1 MTAQTTALRK
11 HIHILAATTLLSA
24 ATFAG
29 ASAQEVEAAAERLQA
44 YVADQGFKIEWEG
57 IDLDADGSSGS
68 LVGVSAG
75 NDEAMVPVGN
85 IRLSGVTRD
94 DKGYRVERI
103 SLADFSGADEEED
116 VQFAARGIELGNVL
130 LPDED
135 KRDNYGGFLF
145 YETFDLAQMALTIEG
160 TDVFSMGDVHFE
172 ITEPDGDTPMDFS
185 GAAESFTVD
194 LSLMEDENQLAVMEA
209 LGLKQMEG
217 YFEIE
222 GSWNP
227 NDGRI
232 EFSQYDMTVAQAGT
246 IGFTFDVGGYTP
258 SLIASLRDL
267 QKQMAENAEGDDNS
281 AQGLAILGLLQ
292 QMTFHSAE
300 IRFTD
305 DTLTS
310 KVLDYVA
317 KNQGMRPADIANQA
331 KAVVPFA
338 LAQLNNPELTAQA
351 SQAVSAFLDDPRSLT
366 VSARPAQPVPFA
378 MLMAT
383 AMTTPVELTKSL
395 AVTVTAND

>member
-29 ASAQEVEAAAERLQA
+29 ASAQEVEAAAERLQT
-44 YVADQGFKIEWEG
+44 YVADQGFKIEWDG
-57 IDLDADGSSGS
+57 IDLDTDGSSGI
-68 LVGVSAG
+68 LVGVRAG

-85 IRLSGVTRD
+85 IRLAGVTRD

-103 SLADFSGADEEED
+103 TLADFSGADDEEE
-116 VQFAARGIELGNVL
+116 VRFAAEGIELGNVL

-145 YETFDLAQMALTIEG
+145 YETFALDRMALTIAG
-160 TDVFSMGDVHFE
+160 TDVFTMGDMHFE
-172 ITEPDGDTPMDFS
+172 VTEPDGDTPMDFS

-209 LGLKQMEG
+209 LGLKQMKG
-217 YFEIE
+217 YMEVE

-227 NDGRI
+227 NDGRLA
-232 EFSQYDMTVAQAGT
+232 FSQYDMTVVEAGT
-246 IGFTFDVGGYTP
+246 LGFTFDLGGYTP
-258 SLIASLRDL
+258 SLIASLREL
-267 QKQMAENAEGDDNS
+267 QKQMAENPDSDNS

-300 IRFTD
+300 ISFAD
-305 DTLTS
+305 DTLTN
-310 KVLDYVA
+310 KVLDFVA
-317 KNQGMRPADIANQA
+317 KNQGMRAADIANQA

-351 SQAVSAFLDDPRSLT
+351 SQAVSTFLDDPQSLT

-378 MLMAT
+378 LLMAT

-395 AVTVTAND
+395 GVTVTAND

>member
-29 ASAQEVEAAAERLQA
+29 ASAQEVEAAAERLQT
-44 YVADQGFKIEWEG
+44 YVADQGFKIEWDG
-57 IDLDADGSSGS
+57 IDLDTDGSSGI
-68 LVGVSAG
+68 LVGVRAG

-85 IRLSGVTRD
+85 IRLAGVTRD

-103 SLADFSGADEEED
+103 TLADFSGADDEEE
-116 VQFAARGIELGNVL
+116 VRFAAQGIELGNVL

-145 YETFDLAQMALTIEG
+145 YETFALDRMALTIAG
-160 TDVFSMGDVHFE
+160 TDVFTMGDMHFE
-172 ITEPDGDTPMDFS
+172 VTEPDGDTPMDFS

-209 LGLKQMEG
+209 LGLKQMKG
-217 YFEIE
+217 YMEVE

-227 NDGRI
+227 NDGRLA
-232 EFSQYDMTVAQAGT
+232 FSQYDMTVVEAGT
-246 IGFTFDVGGYTP
+246 LGFTFDLGGYTP
-258 SLIASLRDL
+258 SLIASLREL
-267 QKQMAENAEGDDNS
+267 QKQMAENPDSDNS

-300 IRFTD
+300 ISFAD
-305 DTLTS
+305 DTLTN
-310 KVLDYVA
+310 KVLDFVA
-317 KNQGMRPADIANQA
+317 KNQGMRAADIANQA

-351 SQAVSAFLDDPRSLT
+351 SQAVSTFLDDPQSLT

-378 MLMAT
+378 LLMAT

>member
-29 ASAQEVEAAAERLQA
+29 ASAQEVEAAAERLQT
-44 YVADQGFKIEWEG
+44 YVADQGLKIEWDG
-57 IDLDADGSSGS
+57 IDLDTDGSSGI
-68 LVGVSAG
+68 LVGVRAG

-85 IRLSGVTRD
+85 IRLAGVTRD

-103 SLADFSGADEEED
+103 TLADFSGADDEEE
-116 VQFAARGIELGNVL
+116 VRFAAEGIELGNVL

-145 YETFDLAQMALTIEG
+145 YETFALDRMALTIAG
-160 TDVFSMGDVHFE
+160 TDVFTMGDMHFE
-172 ITEPDGDTPMDFS
+172 VTEPDGDTPMDFS

-209 LGLKQMEG
+209 LGLKQMKG
-217 YFEIE
+217 YFEVE

-227 NDGRI
+227 NDGRLA
-232 EFSQYDMTVAQAGT
+232 FSQYDMTVVEAGT
-246 IGFTFDVGGYTP
+246 LGFTFDLGGYTP
-258 SLIASLRDL
+258 SLIASLREL
-267 QKQMAENAEGDDNS
+267 QKQMAENPDSDNS

-300 IRFTD
+300 ISFAD
-305 DTLTS
+305 DTLTN

-317 KNQGMRPADIANQA
+317 KNQGMQPADIANQA

-351 SQAVSAFLDDPRSLT
+351 SQAVSTFLDDPQSLT

-378 MLMAT
+378 LLMAT

>member
-11 HIHILAATTLLSA
+11 HIHILAASTLLGA
-24 ATFAG
+24 ATLAG

-44 YVADQGFKIEWEG
+44 YVADQGFRIEWDGVEVDG
-57 IDLDADGSSGS
+57 ADGI
-68 LVGVSAG
+68 LVRARAG
-75 NDEAMVPVGN
+75 DGDTMTPIGD
-85 IRLSGVTRD
+85 IRLANVSRD
-94 DKGYRVERI
+94 DKGYRIERI
-103 SLADFSGADEEED
+103 TLADFSGADEEEE
-116 VQFAARGIELGNVL
+116 VRFAAQGIELGKVL

-145 YETFDLAQMALTIEG
+145 YETFTLDRMALTLAG
-160 TDVFSMGDVHFE
+160 TEVFTMGDVHFD

-185 GAAESFTVD
+185 GAAESFTLD
-194 LSLMEDENQLAVMEA
+194 LSLMEDEDQLAVMEA
-209 LGLKQMEG
+209 LGLKEMEG

-232 EFSQYDMTVAQAGT
+232 EFSQYDMTVVEAGT
-246 IGFTFDVGGYTP
+246 IGFTVDLGGYTP
-258 SLIASLRDL
+258 SLIASLREL
-267 QKQMAENAEGDDNS
+267 QKQMAENPDSDNS

-300 IRFTD
+300 ISFAD
-305 DTLTS
+305 DTLTN

-317 KNQGMRPADIANQA
+317 QNQGMRPADIANQA
-331 KAVVPFA
+331 KAVVPFV

-351 SQAVSAFLDDPRSLT
+351 SQAVSAFLDDPQSLT
-366 VSARPAQPVPFA
+366 VAARPDQPVPFA
-378 MLMAT
+378 LLMAT
-383 AMTTPVELTKSL
+383 AMTTPAELTRSL
-395 AVTVTAND
+395 GVTVSAND

>member
-29 ASAQEVEAAAERLQA
+29 ASAQEVEAAAERLQT
-44 YVADQGFKIEWEG
+44 YVADQGFKIEWDG
-57 IDLDADGSSGS
+57 IDLDTDGSSGI
-68 LVGVSAG
+68 LVGVRAG

-85 IRLSGVTRD
+85 IRLAGVTRD

-103 SLADFSGADEEED
+103 TLADFSGADDEEE
-116 VQFAARGIELGNVL
+116 VRFAAEGIELGNVL

-145 YETFDLAQMALTIEG
+145 YETFALDRMALTIAG
-160 TDVFSMGDVHFE
+160 TDVFTMGDMHFE
-172 ITEPDGDTPMDFS
+172 VTEPDGDTPMDFS

-209 LGLKQMEG
+209 LGLKQMKG
-217 YFEIE
+217 YMEVE

-227 NDGRI
+227 NDGRLA
-232 EFSQYDMTVAQAGT
+232 FSQYDMTVVEAGT
-246 IGFTFDVGGYTP
+246 LGFTFDLGGYTP
-258 SLIASLRDL
+258 SLIASLREL
-267 QKQMAENAEGDDNS
+267 QKQMAENPDSDNS

-292 QMTFHSAE
+292 QMTFHNAE
-300 IRFTD
+300 ISFAD
-305 DTLTS
+305 DTLTN
-310 KVLDYVA
+310 KVLDFVA
-317 KNQGMRPADIANQA
+317 KNQGMRAADIANQA

-351 SQAVSAFLDDPRSLT
+351 SQAVSTFLDDPQSLT

-378 MLMAT
+378 LLMAT

-395 AVTVTAND
+395 GVTVTAND

>member
-11 HIHILAATTLLSA
+11 HILILAASTLLGA
-24 ATFAG
+24 ATLAG

-44 YVADQGFKIEWEG
+44 YVADQGFRIEWDGVEVDG
-57 IDLDADGSSGS
+57 ADGI
-68 LVGVSAG
+68 LVRARAG
-75 NDEAMVPVGN
+75 DGDTMTPIGD
-85 IRLSGVTRD
+85 IRLANVSRD
-94 DKGYRVERI
+94 DKGYRIERI
-103 SLADFSGADEEED
+103 TLADFSGADEEEE
-116 VQFAARGIELGNVL
+116 VRFAAQGIELGKVL

-145 YETFDLAQMALTIEG
+145 YETFTLDRMALTLAG
-160 TDVFSMGDVHFE
+160 TEVFTMGDVHFD

-185 GAAESFTVD
+185 GAAESFTLD
-194 LSLMEDENQLAVMEA
+194 LSLIEDEDQLAVMEA
-209 LGLKQMEG
+209 LGLKEMEG

-232 EFSQYDMTVAQAGT
+232 EFSQYDMTVVEAGT
-246 IGFTFDVGGYTP
+246 IGFTVDLGGYTP
-258 SLIASLRDL
+258 SLIASLREL
-267 QKQMAENAEGDDNS
+267 QKQMAENPDSDNS

-300 IRFTD
+300 ISFAD
-305 DTLTS
+305 DTLTN

-317 KNQGMRPADIANQA
+317 QNQGMRPADIANQA
-331 KAVVPFA
+331 KAVVPFV

-351 SQAVSAFLDDPRSLT
+351 SQAVSAFLDDPQSLT
-366 VSARPAQPVPFA
+366 VAARPAQPVPFA
-378 MLMAT
+378 LLMAT
-383 AMTTPVELTKSL
+383 AMTTPAELTRSL
-395 AVTVTAND
+395 GVTVSAND

>member
-29 ASAQEVEAAAERLQA
+29 ASAQEVEAAAERLQT
-44 YVADQGFKIEWEG
+44 YVADQGFKIEWDG
-57 IDLDADGSSGS
+57 IDLDTDGSSGI
-68 LVGVSAG
+68 LVGVRAG

-85 IRLSGVTRD
+85 IRLAGVTRD

-103 SLADFSGADEEED
+103 TLADFSGADDEEE
-116 VQFAARGIELGNVL
+116 VRFAAEGIELGNVL

-145 YETFDLAQMALTIEG
+145 YETFALDRMALTIAG
-160 TDVFSMGDVHFE
+160 TDVFTMGDMHFE
-172 ITEPDGDTPMDFS
+172 VTEPDGETPMDFS

-209 LGLKQMEG
+209 LGLKQMKG
-217 YFEIE
+217 YMEVE

-227 NDGRI
+227 NDGRLA
-232 EFSQYDMTVAQAGT
+232 FSQYDMTVVEAGT
-246 IGFTFDVGGYTP
+246 LGFTFDLGGYTP
-258 SLIASLRDL
+258 SLIASLREL
-267 QKQMAENAEGDDNS
+267 QKQMAENPDSDNS

-300 IRFTD
+300 ISFAD
-305 DTLTS
+305 DTLTN
-310 KVLDYVA
+310 KVLDFVA
-317 KNQGMRPADIANQA
+317 KNQGMRAADIANQA

-351 SQAVSAFLDDPRSLT
+351 SQAVSTFLDDPQSLT

-378 MLMAT
+378 LLMAT

>member
-11 HIHILAATTLLSA
+11 PIHILAASTLLSA

-44 YVADQGFKIEWEG
+44 YVADQGFKIEWDG
-57 IDLDADGSSGS
+57 IDLDTDGSSGI
-68 LVGVSAG
+68 LVGARAG
-75 NDEAMVPVGN
+75 NDEAMAPVGD
-85 IRLSGVTRD
+85 IRLAGVTRD

-103 SLADFSGADEEED
+103 SLAEFSGADDEEE
-116 VQFAARGIELGNVL
+116 VRFAAQGIELGNVL

-135 KRDNYGGFLF
+135 KRDNYGGLLF
-145 YETFDLAQMALTIEG
+145 YETFALDRMALTIAG
-160 TDVFSMGDVHFE
+160 TDVFTMGDMHFE
-172 ITEPDGDTPMDFS
+172 VTEPDGETPMDFS
-185 GAAESFTVD
+185 GAAESFTLD

-209 LGLKQMEG
+209 LGLKQMKG
-217 YFEIE
+217 YMEVE

-227 NDGRI
+227 NDGRLA
-232 EFSQYDMTVAQAGT
+232 FSQYDMTVVEAGT
-246 IGFTFDVGGYTP
+246 LGFTFDLGGYTP
-258 SLIASLRDL
+258 SLIASLREL
-267 QKQMAENAEGDDNS
+267 QKQMAENPDSDNS

-300 IRFTD
+300 ISFAD

-310 KVLDYVA
+310 KVLDFVA
-317 KNQGMRPADIANQA
+317 KNQGMQPADIANQA

-351 SQAVSAFLDDPRSLT
+351 SQAVSTFLDDPQSLT

-378 MLMAT
+378 LLMAT